1 MFKDFNTIRPS
12 ELVNNTGILPISV
25 PDHSFISWSIDI
37 PVNFSTNLKDI
48 SFENRSTKYDV
59 RNIQDNFL
67 QEEEIVSNLHN
78 TVFNL
83 EASFRTQQDIDNSYN
98 TLCTYIKKEM
108 SEKLEKCNIKIS
120 NASSNK
126 RRKIGKPWWNTNLTL
141 LWNEVC
147 LAEKMFLNCY
157 NVCERKR
164 LRVEFIKRRKI
175 FNRNVQKSKRLFW
188 FKMQND
194 LLVNIES
201 NSSNF

>member
-1 MFKDFNTIRPS
+1 MIFLIKSNFCILNGRNCIKNDFTCIRPQGCSVVDYCLVSHNELSMFKDFNTIRPS

-37 PVNFSTNLKDI
+37 PVNFPTNLKDI

-147 LAEKMFLNCY
+147 LAEKCF
-157 NVCERKR
+157 
-164 LRVEFIKRRKI
+164 
-175 FNRNVQKSKRLFW
+175 
-188 FKMQND
+188 
-194 LLVNIES
+194 
-201 NSSNF
+201 